1 MTVIAVDDFLPT
13 VVLQAGVGNHRA
25 FQVATQIVDGV
36 SGIVG
41 GFDQIDMPE
50 ALILQVE
57 ILIPAFV
64 GLAGGLQGGREV
76 VVAILLSQKTDDVV
90 TPSAFQRPFA
100 QREVF
105 PLPIIGDASQGN
117 GQMNV
122 RMPTQRPAM
131 GMQCGENAGGQAIL
145 TTSGQT
151 DIRRQ
156 FAQRTEHP
164 AISLKQRPKLAG
176 DAEGNMLPTGLW
188 QYAKLEIDPLCGSLI
203 AAAGTGTAFT
213 AECNVFDVGTVWAA
227 TAISASAHVRCATG
241 QHCDDVVDFD
251 WTKVGLM
258 PLVKLPPQVV
268 ALEDMMGFA
277 GLHAR
282 VDEWNPR

>member
-1 MTVIAVDDFLPT
+1 
-13 VVLQAGVGNHRA
+13 
-25 FQVATQIVDGV
+25 
-36 SGIVG
+36 
-41 GFDQIDMPE
+41 MPE

-64 GLAGGLQGGREV
+64 GLAGGLQGGR
-76 VVAILLSQKTDDVV
+76 K
-90 TPSAFQRPFA
+90 
-100 QREVF
+100 
-105 PLPIIGDASQGN
+105 
-117 GQMNV
+117 
-122 RMPTQRPAM
+122 
-131 GMQCGENAGGQAIL
+131 
-145 TTSGQT
+145 
-151 DIRRQ
+151 
-156 FAQRTEHP
+156 
-164 AISLKQRPKLAG
+164 
-176 DAEGNMLPTGLW
+176 
-188 QYAKLEIDPLCGSLI
+188 
-203 AAAGTGTAFT
+203 T

-241 QHCDDVVDFD
+241 QHFDDVVDFD